1 MNDLMQNRENSINQF
16 LQSLYYSDR
25 CVYFYY
31 VLLFMSLLL
40 IIVTIVDGFIVA
52 ESFMFIVLEA
62 LINVLIV
69 GDFVCRLRMA
79 GTDKFFRSPSGNLK
93 KWNIFDA
100 IVVAACILT
109 FLIALITKHGIVKEI
124 DEGFEEFV
132 MFVWA
137 VQ

>member
-16 LQSLYYSDR
+16 LHSLYYNKK

-40 IIVTIVDGFIVA
+40 ILVTIVDGFIVA
-52 ESFMFIVLEA
+52 ESFMFIALEA

-69 GDFVCRLRMA
+69 VDFVCRLRMA

-100 IVVAACILT
+100 VVVAACILT
-109 FLIALITKHGIVKEI
+109 FLIALITRHGIVKEI

-137 VQ
+137 V

>member
-1 MNDLMQNRENSINQF
+1 M
-16 LQSLYYSDR
+16 QSLYYSDR

>member
-109 FLIALITKHGIVKEI
+109 FLIALIT
-124 DEGFEEFV
+124 
-132 MFVWA
+132 
-137 VQ
+137 

>member
-1 MNDLMQNRENSINQF
+1 MQNRENSVNQF
-16 LQSLYYSDR
+16 LHSLYYNKK

-40 IIVTIVDGFIVA
+40 ILVTIVDGFIVA
-52 ESFMFIVLEA
+52 ESFMFIALEA
-62 LINVLIV
+62 LINVLIGV
-69 GDFVCRLRMA
+69 DFVCRLRMA

-109 FLIALITKHGIVKEI
+109 FLIALITRHGIVKEI